1 MKLSVVIVNYNVKYY
16 VEQCLKSLQ
25 RSLATVDAEVFV
37 MDNHS
42 RDGSVDYLASRFPWV
57 KIVRLNHNLGFAKA
71 NNKAI
76 TMSHGEYVL
85 LLNPDTVLSETLI
98 PRVLS
103 FMDTHPRA
111 GASGVWMMDASGENA
126 KESRRG
132 VPTPMTSFYKL
143 SGLCSCFPHHP
154 RIGKYYMCAH
164 PWDQAEQIEIVSGAF
179 CMLRRRALEDVGL
192 LDEDFF
198 MYGEDIDL
206 SYRILKAGW
215 ENWYLPYKMLHYKGE
230 STEKSSFRYVHV
242 FYEAMLIFYRKHFRH
257 FNILVNIPVQTAI
270 CVKAFQALV
279 SMQLH
284 KMRKSLGFV
293 TPSVRRDPLFV
304 VFVSAS
310 SQSVCEDII
319 TFNGLNAE
327 VHVVS
332 QWNEVQNIVSEMLM
346 SHLSPLYIVFDTQQ
360 CSYQK
365 VFDLVNSQPSQCLV
379 GWLDADAQLIITS
392 KDVFTSD
399 SAHT

>member
-179 CMLRRRALEDVGL
+179 VCFAAEHWRM
-192 LDEDFF
+192 
-198 MYGEDIDL
+198 
-206 SYRILKAGW
+206 W
-215 ENWYLPYKMLHYKGE
+215 
-230 STEKSSFRYVHV
+230 
-242 FYEAMLIFYRKHFRH
+242 
-257 FNILVNIPVQTAI
+257 
-270 CVKAFQALV
+270 AF
-279 SMQLH
+279 
-284 KMRKSLGFV
+284 
-293 TPSVRRDPLFV
+293 
-304 VFVSAS
+304 
-310 SQSVCEDII
+310 
-319 TFNGLNAE
+319 
-327 VHVVS
+327 
-332 QWNEVQNIVSEMLM
+332 
-346 SHLSPLYIVFDTQQ
+346 
-360 CSYQK
+360 
-365 VFDLVNSQPSQCLV
+365 
-379 GWLDADAQLIITS
+379 
-392 KDVFTSD
+392 
-399 SAHT
+399 

>member
-25 RSLATVDAEVFV
+25 RSLSTVDAEVFV

-42 RDGSVDYLASRFPWV
+42 RDGSVDYLSSRFPWV
-57 KIVRLNHNLGFAKA
+57 KVVRLNHNLGFAKA

-76 TMSHGEYVL
+76 MMSHGEYVL
-85 LLNPDTVLSETLI
+85 LLNPDTVVSETLV
-98 PRVLS
+98 PTVLS
-103 FMDTHPRA
+103 FMDAHPHV

-179 CMLRRRALEDVGL
+179 CLLRRKALEDVGL

-215 ENWYLPYKMLHYKGE
+215 ENWYLPCKMLHYKGE

-242 FYEAMLIFYRKHFRH
+242 FYEAMLIFYRKHYRH
-257 FNILVNIPVQTAI
+257 FNALISVPVQTAI
-270 CVKAFQALV
+270 YMKAFHALV
-279 SMQLH
+279 GMQLH
-284 KMRKSLGFV
+284 KARKSLGFV
-293 TPSVRRDPLFV
+293 SKSVRRDPLYV
-304 VFVSAS
+304 VFASVS

-319 TFNGLNAE
+319 TFNGLNADL
-327 VHVVS
+327 HVVS
-332 QWNEVQNIVSEMLM
+332 NWEEVLNIAAEVRQRR
-346 SHLSPLYIVFDTQQ
+346 LSQPYMVFDTTLF
-360 CSYQK
+360 SYQE
-365 VFDLVNSQPSQCLV
+365 VFDLINSHPGQFLV
-379 GWLDADAQLIITS
+379 GWLDFDSRLIITP
-392 KDVFTSD
+392 KDVFTSEP
-399 SAHT
+399 AR

>member
-25 RSLATVDAEVFV
+25 RSLSTVDAEVFV

-57 KIVRLNHNLGFAKA
+57 KLVRLNHNLGFAKA

-76 TMSHGEYVL
+76 MMSHGEYVL
-85 LLNPDTVLSETLI
+85 LLNPDTLLSEALI
-98 PRVLS
+98 PSVLS
-103 FMDTHPRA
+103 FMDAHSRV
-111 GASGVWMMDASGENA
+111 GASGVWMMDASGESA

-154 RIGKYYMCAH
+154 RIGRYYMCGH
-164 PWDQAEQIEIVSGAF
+164 SWDQAEQIEIVSGAF
-179 CMLRRRALEDVGL
+179 CMLRRKALEDVGL

-215 ENWYLPYKMLHYKGE
+215 ENWYLPCKMLHYKGE

-242 FYEAMLIFYRKHFRH
+242 FYEAMLIFYRKHYRH
-257 FNILVNIPVQTAI
+257 FNVLISIPVQTAI
-270 CVKAFQALV
+270 YMKALHALIG
-279 SMQLH
+279 MQLH

-293 TPSVRRDPLFV
+293 SKSSRRDPLYV
-304 VFVSAS
+304 VFASAS
-310 SQSVCEDII
+310 SRSVCEDVI

-327 VHVVS
+327 LHVVS
-332 QWNEVQNIVSEMLM
+332 QWNEVLNIASEVLQR
-346 SHLSPLYIVFDTQQ
+346 HLPQPYMVFDTTLF
-360 CSYQK
+360 SYQK
-365 VFDLVNSQPSQCLV
+365 IFDLLNSHPRQSLV
-379 GWLDADAQLIITS
+379 GWLDPDARLIITP
-392 KDVFTSD
+392 KDVFTSE
-399 SAHT
+399 SAHK